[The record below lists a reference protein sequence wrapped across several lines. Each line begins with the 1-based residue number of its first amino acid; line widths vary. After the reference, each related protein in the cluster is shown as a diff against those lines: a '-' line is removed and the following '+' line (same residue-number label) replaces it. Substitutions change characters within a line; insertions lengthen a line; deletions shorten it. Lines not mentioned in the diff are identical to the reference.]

1 MQLYS
6 RRDIFCEFLAG
17 MQDSSVQGMQ
27 GIEEAGVG
35 REGQE
40 RAGAGRGRGTRTH
53 TRARANMRGI

>member
-27 GIEEAGVG
+27 GIDAGVG
-35 REGQE
+35 REGQG
-40 RAGAGRGRGTRTH
+40 RAGEGRGRGTRTN
-53 TRARANMRGI
+53 TLTRANMQGI